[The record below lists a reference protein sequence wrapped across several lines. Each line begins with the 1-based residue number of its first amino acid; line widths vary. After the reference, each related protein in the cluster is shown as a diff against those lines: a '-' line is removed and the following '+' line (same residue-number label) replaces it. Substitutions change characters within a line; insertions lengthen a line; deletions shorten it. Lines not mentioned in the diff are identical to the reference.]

1 MAEDFLRHR
10 RKTHRGLG
18 SLRARS
24 LSAVLPSPRAM
35 TGKVLATPEGP
46 FNLWSGGARSESGS
60 PTRKAPAMGRLTD
73 GYGTAGLPSL
83 D

>member
-46 FNLWSGGARSESGS
+46 FNLWSGGGQERIGESN
-60 PTRKAPAMGRLTD
+60 
-73 GYGTAGLPSL
+73 
-83 D
+83 